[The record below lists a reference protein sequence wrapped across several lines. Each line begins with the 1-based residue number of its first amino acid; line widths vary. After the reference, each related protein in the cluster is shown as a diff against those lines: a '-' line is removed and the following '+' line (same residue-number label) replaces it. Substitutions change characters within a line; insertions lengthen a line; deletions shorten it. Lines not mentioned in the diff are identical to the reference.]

1 MGDME
6 TRLATVALTCF
17 FCPLERARG
26 IDETLRCLIQTPP
39 FLKPHSMEKRSL
51 QRWAI
56 VLIFGLAFLALKWW
70 FAAPSEEQ
78 LKARYVEH
86 RAEFEEL
93 RALVQADAPNDVGRV
108 GISFDYAQNDQG
120 TSLSVSRVARYRALM
135 KSVGVESIGGRGNK
149 FRMGV
154 FGGGF
159 TDTSWSI
166 GYAFSRRKPEI
177 VVPSVY
183 RWGARQNHTAF
194 APLSENWYLY
204 NSR

>member
-6 TRLATVALTCF
+6 TRLVAVALTCF

-51 QRWAI
+51 RRWGI
-56 VLIFGLAFLALKWW
+56 VLIFGLASLALKWW

-93 RALVQADAPNDVGRV
+93 RELVQADAPDDLG
-108 GISFDYAQNDQG
+108 GLHISGNYARTDQG
-120 TSLSVSRVARYRALM
+120 PSLSASRVARYRALM
-135 KSVGVESIGGRGNK
+135 KSVGVESINGGKTR
-149 FRMGV
+149 FRMAV